1 MREEAGGSVSERIER
16 FMKFVGRRITI
27 NRARLARARN
37 RHARIVAVT
46 GSSGKTTVCLMLEH
60 ILSDIGPTAARISQN
75 TMPAI
80 APFIRNLDREVDFA
94 VVETAIG
101 ALDQMKHLAK
111 LLRPH
116 IAVVTMIELEH
127 KKELQDV
134 ETVAREKGYL
144 VEHMAPTGV
153 AILNADDDKTEELAE
168 RAAGRVVTFGR
179 SAGADVRAVNV
190 SAAYPDRLSLTIEAS
205 GLELGLQTKLVGEHF
220 WLPVT
225 AAVSVALQ
233 LGVSPDVI
241 SRRIAS
247 FEPAVGRCSV
257 RVLSDDRHF
266 VMDTYK
272 APQHSLVQAFEV
284 AGAARASRRRIVL
297 GQLSDTTGGGSTAY
311 RRAYRLARDYADQVI
326 LVGGSAHRHNAPQ
339 EDIDSGRVVDFGTV
353 REVADYL
360 QQTATP
366 GELVLLKSSC
376 SLHLERAALAQDE
389 TVECWG
395 QICKLKTDC
404 SRCGLYGMAYET
416 HLGDRSALTGS
427 GGGR

>member
-1 MREEAGGSVSERIER
+1 ME
-16 FMKFVGRRITI
+16 FVRRRITV
-27 NRARLARARN
+27 NRARWARWQNRN
-37 RHARIVAVT
+37 AGIVAVT
-46 GSSGKTTVCLMLEH
+46 GSSGKTTVCSMLEH
-60 ILSDIGPTAARISQN
+60 ILSDIGPTEAQISKN

-80 APFIRNLDREVDFA
+80 APFIRDLDRETEFA

-101 ALDQMKHLAK
+101 APDRMKHLAK
-111 LLRPH
+111 LLQPH
-116 IAVVTMIELEH
+116 IAVVTMIQLEH

-134 ETVAREKGYL
+134 EVIAREKGYL
-144 VEHMAPTGV
+144 VEHMVRSGV
-153 AILNADDDKTEELAE
+153 AILNADDDWTEGLAE
-168 RAAGRVVTFGR
+168 RAVGRVVTFGR
-179 SAGADVRAVNV
+179 SAGADVRAVRV

-205 GLELGLQTKLVGEHF
+205 GLELDLQTRLVGEHS

-233 LGVSPDVI
+233 LGVPPDVI

-247 FEPAVGRCSV
+247 FEPVVGRCSV
-257 RVLSDDRHF
+257 RRLPDDRHF

-311 RRAYRLARDYADQVI
+311 RRAYRLARDHADEVI
-326 LVGGSAHRHNAPQ
+326 LVGGSAHRHNASQ
-339 EDIDSGRVVDFGTV
+339 EDVASGRVVNFRTV

-360 QQTATP
+360 RQTATP

-376 SLHLERAALAQDE
+376 SLHLERAAIAQDE

-395 QICKLKTDC
+395 QLCKLKTDC
-404 SRCGLYGMAYET
+404 SQCGLYGMAYET
-416 HLGDRSALTGS
+416 HLGDKAALTGS
-427 GGGR
+427 VAER